1 MRVLFLNYEY
11 PPLGG
16 GAANATSYI
25 LREFSKI
32 PDLEVDLVTSS
43 EADKFSLE
51 KISSNIK
58 IHKLPIGK
66 NEKNLHFQSK
76 KDILVYA
83 WKAYFYSKKLA
94 AKNKYDLTHSFFSV
108 PCGFLS
114 LLLKRKYGLP
124 YIVSL
129 RGADVPG
136 YSDRFPLIYIF
147 LTPLIRYI
155 WKKADQVI
163 SNSQGLKELAL
174 KTNAGQVI
182 GIIYNGIDIEQFR
195 PSHERLNTE
204 HGTDNTEQGAGG
216 MEHGTQST
224 EHGTESIKHVIGQ
237 SGLKILCISRLTRR
251 KGINYL
257 IEAIGKMVEKYPNL
271 SLQIVGEGD
280 AKEELEKQAQGA
292 NLSPKIEFMGG
303 IAHEKTPEIYNSA
316 DVFVLPSLNEGMSNT
331 MLEALASGLP
341 IITTDTGGSKEL
353 VQDGENGFIVKMKDS
368 ADIAEKIEKLMVAP
382 ELAQI
387 MGEASRRR
395 ALEMSWTNV
404 AKSYYGLYKT
414 VK

>member
-1 MRVLFLNYEY
+1 
-11 PPLGG
+11 
-16 GAANATSYI
+16 
-25 LREFSKI
+25 
-32 PDLEVDLVTSS
+32 
-43 EADKFSLE
+43 
-51 KISSNIK
+51 
-58 IHKLPIGK
+58 
-66 NEKNLHFQSK
+66 
-76 KDILVYA
+76 
-83 WKAYFYSKKLA
+83 
-94 AKNKYDLTHSFFSV
+94 
-108 PCGFLS
+108 
-114 LLLKRKYGLP
+114 
-124 YIVSL
+124 
-129 RGADVPG
+129 
-136 YSDRFPLIYIF
+136 
-147 LTPLIRYI
+147 
-155 WKKADQVI
+155 
-163 SNSQGLKELAL
+163 
-174 KTNAGQVI
+174 
-182 GIIYNGIDIEQFR
+182 
-195 PSHERLNTE
+195 
-204 HGTDNTEQGAGG
+204 
-216 MEHGTQST
+216 
-224 EHGTESIKHVIGQ
+224 
-237 SGLKILCISRLTRR
+237 LKILCISRLTRR